1 MRVGQEG
8 ARKTLGGGAPPPP
21 AGGKTE
27 GAAVFGFGDAKSIRS
42 HVDDGFF
49 VFHQLHNVASAC
61 FPFSLQRLLATTPH
75 RPSPVPREQGCSS
88 DLSQGP
94 LVGRL
99 ELRQLSPS
107 DTRSRLGSS
116 RLGDARREQ
125 GGWGPRA
132 WVRVLS
138 YSSGDCGR
146 VASAPSPGLLI
157 WEMIQQCWPRRDNA
171 HDQLVD

>member
-1 MRVGQEG
+1 MGRDESRPGWIRCG
-8 ARKTLGGGAPPPP
+8 WGRKERGRRSGPNPNPPPP

-27 GAAVFGFGDAKSIRS
+27 GAAAFGFGDAKSIRS
-42 HVDDGFF
+42 HGDDVFF

-61 FPFSLQRLLATTPH
+61 FPFSLHRLLATTPH

-94 LVGRL
+94 LVGKL

-116 RLGDARREQ
+116 RLGDARGEQ

-132 WVRVLS
+132 WVRVLL
-138 YSSGDCGR
+138 YSSGDSG
-146 VASAPSPGLLI
+146 
-157 WEMIQQCWPRRDNA
+157 
-171 HDQLVD
+171 